1 MGAMKDSMMELQD
14 LMQQMSTRHMEQAQ
28 ALVRATEILQLVT
41 APQMQLQPQP
51 KMKPWAKYEALE
63 QIDAAEQAVFAVVE
77 ADSRVGKRTSL
88 AFLAARLVKRD
99 KRNVTLEDQL
109 RVRQLL
115 VQWHGA
121 DAWIG
126 DQQCCIRSLRDG
138 ALRGE
143 Q

>member
-14 LMQQMSTRHMEQAQ
+14 LMRQMSQ
-28 ALVRATEILQLVT
+28 ALARAREIVDMHA
-41 APQMQLQPQP
+41 APQLPLEP
-51 KMKPWAKYEALE
+51 EATPSTYGAAG
-63 QIDAAEQAVFAVVE
+63 QISAAQQAVFDTVE

-88 AFLAARLVKRD
+88 AFLAARLVQRD
-99 KRNVTLEDQL
+99 KRNVTLADQL

-115 VQWHGA
+115 VQRFGE
-121 DAWIG
+121 DAWVG
-126 DQQCCIRSLRDG
+126 DQLCCIRSVRNA